1 VKPQKRHPK
10 NTEKGGRFVAE
21 SHPESDLV
29 LADDDEK
36 RASDERKRDE
46 RLTITLDAMKKS
58 LDKGSEI
65 ASLGRDRFDDDWIVQ
80 DAAIT
85 VFTQIGVEVK
95 RLPRTFTSARPSIEW
110 TKIAGMRDKLT
121 HDYVDIDHELVWG
134 ALVQDIP
141 ILRSALSSP
150 IDSTNSLRKVDESKK

>member
-1 VKPQKRHPK
+1 MNPRKRQPK
-10 NTEKGGRFVAE
+10 VAENGGRFVVE
-21 SHPESDLV
+21 SHPESGLV

-36 RASDERKRDE
+36 RANDERKRIK
-46 RLTITLDAMKKS
+46 RLSKTLNAMRKS
-58 LDKGSEI
+58 LDKGSAI

-85 VFTQIGVEVK
+85 VLTQIGEEVK
-95 RLPRTFTSARPSIEW
+95 RLPKAFTSARPDIEW

-121 HDYVDIDHELVWG
+121 HDYVDIDHELVWD

-141 ILRSALSSP
+141 TLRAALSSP
-150 IDSTNSLRKVDESKK
+150 TD